1 MPMWSHSRIGAFEQC
16 PKRYFFR
23 YVDKPDVEKIDSIE
37 AFLGSR
43 VHDSLEQLY
52 RDGRMHKEVTL
63 QELLDEFEKGW
74 LKHYHDGIK
83 IVRRRYNAENYFK
96 VGQRCLQ
103 DYYRRYHPFNQSRTL
118 GLEERIV
125 IDLDMHGDYKLQG
138 YIDRLSQAGDG
149 HYEIHDYKTSNS
161 LPMQGHFDLDR
172 QLALYQIGVER
183 RFGDARHVDLVWHY
197 LQYDRELRSRR
208 EPEALDQL
216 RYDTIGA
223 IQSIEAQTE
232 KGDFPTRESVLCDWC
247 EFYSVCPAKKHLS
260 QIQELSPEQYREDD
274 GVKLVEEYV
283 RIRDEKRDAVK
294 QADAALERLEEAII
308 AYAQRDELE
317 VIAGVENKLK
327 VKLRHGL
334 KVPAIADDPIKVQAL
349 KEKLKAMGVWEDVSQ
364 LNRFA
369 LDRLLDGDD
378 LTVDQKQLLQSEMIP
393 DIGARI
399 TVSRLSDSERDRMLE
414 D

>member
-1 MPMWSHSRIGAFEQC
+1 MPLWSHSRIGAFEQC

-23 YVDKPDVEKIDSIE
+23 YVEKPDVDKIDSIE

-52 RDGRMHKEVTL
+52 RDVRMHKDVTL

-74 LKHYHDGIK
+74 QKHYHDGIK
-83 IVRRRYNAENYFK
+83 IVRRRYTAENYFK

-103 DYYRRYHPFNQSRTL
+103 DYYRRHHPFSQSRTL

-125 IDLDMHGDYKLQG
+125 IDLDMHGEYKLQG

-161 LPMQGHFDLDR
+161 LPMQQHFEEDR

-183 RFGDARHVDLVWHY
+183 RFGDARRVDLVWHY
-197 LQYDRELRSRR
+197 LQFDRELRSQR

-223 IQSIEAQTE
+223 IQSIEAQSE
-232 KGDFPTRESVLCDWC
+232 KGDFPTRESALCDWC
-247 EFYSVCPAKKHLS
+247 EFYSICPAKKHLF
-260 QIQELSPEQYREDD
+260 QLQELPPNEYRDND
-274 GVKLVEEYV
+274 GVKLVEEWV
-283 RIRDEKRDAVK
+283 RLTAEKKEVERRVDA
-294 QADAALERLEEAII
+294 EMGRLREAVI
-308 AYAQRDELE
+308 AYAEHNELE
-317 VIAGVENKLK
+317 VIAGVENKLR

-334 KVPAIADDPIKVQAL
+334 KVPAVADDPIKVQAL
-349 KEKLKAMGVWEDVSQ
+349 KSKLQAMGVWDDVSQ

-369 LDRLLDGDD
+369 LDRLLDGDE
-378 LTVDQKQLLQSEMIP
+378 LTIEQKRLLQSEMIP
-393 DIGARI
+393 DLGARI
-399 TVSRLSDSERDRMLE
+399 TVSRLSERDRLLE